1 MSVRDSLLENLG
13 GDLEYHPRRA
23 ALYLVIAAATICFW
37 IFSPPEDKYRYVPLV
52 FALGGLALLLKGILL
67 LRKSSEGI
75 GLSEKDISNLSGA
88 YKRKNLPPLP
98 SQAGQ
103 ILQDFGTGPLL
114 LWPLLK
120 LGSDANNSVNNPVPF
135 QILVTGATLF
145 ALGWL
150 VRRMTSQ
157 PEA

>member
-1 MSVRDSLLENLG
+1 MSVRDSLLENLA

-23 ALYLVIAAATICFW
+23 ALYLVIAAAAICIW
-37 IFSPPEDKYRYVPLV
+37 VFSPSENKYGYVPVV
-52 FALGGLALLLKGILL
+52 FALGGLALLVKGILL

-88 YKRKNLPPLP
+88 YKHKNLPPLP
-98 SQAGQ
+98 SQAAQ
-103 ILQDFGTGPLL
+103 ILQDFGTGPLF

-120 LGSDANNSVNNPVPF
+120 LGSDANNSENNPVPL
-135 QILVTGATLF
+135 QILVTGGILF

-150 VRRMTSQ
+150 VRRLTSPPQ
-157 PEA
+157 A